1 MRGDLVDHTSWLEEL
16 VADVHRRHPRFRR
29 VTIER
34 LVHRV
39 ATRYRDA
46 AVQSFV
52 PVLVRREALA
62 QLRYAEA
69 IVPAGEQS
77 SAPDVPVAPPSPAAG
92 ARGARPGPPRPPTGQ
107 TATASSSF

>member
-69 IVPAGEQS
+69 IVPAGDQSPTLDLQVDQPSRPSWAPRLGPQRPS
-77 SAPDVPVAPPSPAAG
+77 SADSS
-92 ARGARPGPPRPPTGQ
+92 
-107 TATASSSF
+107 TAASSST